1 MKDSS
6 SDNNPTLEP
15 QPTRKPFRPLRWILL
30 ACLAVPTLIALL
42 YAVENFRGA
51 RAWSHYR
58 KQAESRGLALDFSA
72 HVPPLIPDADNGA
85 LTPWVQSWFPKPFA
99 SSDAYW
105 PELKKKAEEHI
116 THRKAGNNRH
126 FTDLVAWKEAL
137 QVALTNSAPKAPRGP
152 RKTSPKIA
160 ERDRES
166 AEQAAA
172 APEVLNSLVDYQP
185 AFEELRTAS
194 KKPGV
199 RYPIYYNLTEP
210 YSILL
215 PHLSKIRSI
224 VSVLALQSSANLALN
239 KTDVAYN
246 DVLLMLWLTE
256 SVRDEPF
263 LINQLVRIACLQMT
277 AQAVWEGVAQQRWS
291 DAQLK
296 EFQARFAKI
305 DFFSSLIRSLN
316 AERAGGLT
324 AIEHMRTPNGRRQL
338 MGANSSGATPDQL
351 ALEILW
357 RLAPRGWFR
366 LEAVNYGHAFDS
378 QLTEAFNEEKQTI
391 DKERVTVNTKAHGGN
406 SENERA
412 AFLKH
417 QFATRLLLPA
427 VGTAARK
434 FALGQVLAKEA
445 ELACALER
453 YRLAKGKLPDTL
465 EMLVPQF
472 IAKLPRDVLTGEPLR
487 YQHLSDTEFSL
498 SSIGWA
504 KEEVDGTQR
513 SFSAAQVQEST
524 DWTWR
529 SAAP

>member
-1 MKDSS
+1 MKDTN
-6 SDNNPTLEP
+6 SDNHPAPAAP
-15 QPTRKPFRPLRWILL
+15 QPRRTGFRPLRWILL

-51 RAWSHYR
+51 RAWNQYR
-58 KQAESRGLALDFSA
+58 KQAEARGLALDFSA

-105 PELKKKAEEHI
+105 PDLKKKAEERI
-116 THRKAGNNRH
+116 TRRNPGHNRH

-137 QVALTNSAPKAPRGP
+137 ELVNAGGGQKSKKFT
-152 RKTSPKIA
+152 
-160 ERDRES
+160 ERDRKH
-166 AEQAAA
+166 AERLAA
-172 APEVLNSLVDYQP
+172 APQVLNALVDYQP
-185 AFEELRTAS
+185 ALEELRTAS
-194 KKPGV
+194 KKPSV
-199 RYPIYYNLTEP
+199 RYPIYYNLAEP

-215 PHLSKIRSI
+215 PHLSKIRNI
-224 VSVLALQSSANLALN
+224 VSLLGLQSSAELALTKSDAAFTN
-239 KTDVAYN
+239 
-246 DVLLMLWLTE
+246 VLLMFWLTE

-263 LINQLVRIACLQMT
+263 LINQLVRAACLQMT

-296 EFQARFAKI
+296 EFQLRFGKI
-305 DFFSSLIRSLN
+305 DFFSSLVRSLN

-351 ALEILW
+351 AWEILW

-378 QLTEAFNEEKQTI
+378 QLTEAINEEKQTI
-391 DKERVTVNTKAHGGN
+391 DKERVTVNTKAPVEN
-406 SENERA
+406 SENERT

-465 EMLVPQF
+465 EMLAPQF
-472 IAKLPRDVLTGEPLR
+472 IAKLPHDVLTGEPLR
-487 YQHLSDTEFSL
+487 YQRLSDTEFSL

-504 KEEVDGTQR
+504 KEEADGSQR

-529 SAAP
+529 SAVP